1 MKLIKTNLLPGF
13 LTWLIPFALS
23 FLFYKPGGELAIPY
37 DLFKSIMVVIAS
49 LSGCYFLFRYF
60 RSVTS
65 DFVLHGVNIGIS
77 WLLINLVLDVLIL
90 LPIMKVGFDVYLM
103 SIGLR
108 YLMIPVMSLSMG
120 FLLQA
125 REGEPQ

>member
-1 MKLIKTNLLPGF
+1 M
-13 LTWLIPFALS
+13 
-23 FLFYKPGGELAIPY
+23 AIPY

-49 LSGCYFLFRYF
+49 LTGCYFLFRYF
-60 RSVTS
+60 KPVIS
-65 DFVLHGVNIGIS
+65 DFVLHGIRIGTS
-77 WLLINLVLDVLIL
+77 WLLINLILDAIIL

-108 YLMIPVMSLSMG
+108 YLMIPVMSLTMG

-125 REGEPQ
+125 REGARQ